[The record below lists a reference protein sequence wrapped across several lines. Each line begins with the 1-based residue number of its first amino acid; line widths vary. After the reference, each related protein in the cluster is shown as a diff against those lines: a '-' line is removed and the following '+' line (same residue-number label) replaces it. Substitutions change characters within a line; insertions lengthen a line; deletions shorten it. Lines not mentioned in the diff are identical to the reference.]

1 MRHKWHA
8 ICPYFVVQ
16 DVKAFM
22 TRITVSLLLLA
33 FAVTGLAM
41 TARAQ
46 QEPPPE
52 EASQPQPAPEAPMT
66 VCKPD
71 RILVK
76 VQPGVDATAVVAR
89 YGGTIVRTISGIDVH
104 VVNVPGGQGQQV
116 IDAMSADPEVEYAE
130 ADQIV
135 TAAQAGGSG
144 C

>member
-1 MRHKWHA
+1 
-8 ICPYFVVQ
+8 
-16 DVKAFM
+16 M

-52 EASQPQPAPEAPMT
+52 EASQPQPQPEAPMT

-76 VQPGVDATAVVAR
+76 VQPGVDAAAVVAR

-104 VVNVPGGQGQQV
+104 VVNVPGGQGQQA
-116 IDAMSADPEVEYAE
+116 IDALTADPEVQYAE

-135 TAAQAGGSG
+135 TASQAGNG

>member
-1 MRHKWHA
+1 MG
-8 ICPYFVVQ
+8 
-16 DVKAFM
+16 
-22 TRITVSLLLLA
+22 RITISLLLLA

-52 EASQPQPAPEAPMT
+52 EASQPQPAPEAPMPA
-66 VCKPD
+66 CKPD

-76 VQPGVDATAVVAR
+76 VLPGADAAAVVAR
-89 YGGTIVRTISGIDVH
+89 YGGTIVQTISGIDVH
-104 VVNVPGGQGQQV
+104 VVTVPAGQGQQV
-116 IDAMSADPEVEYAE
+116 IDALNADPEVKYAE

-135 TAAQAGGSG
+135 TAAQASGSG